1 MTKSIAILNEK
12 DAHFSSEIAK
22 IEPEKKFLEK
32 SYEEIITRLNKKMTE
47 KAAAQIELNE
57 TRDVLRDINTAVRN
71 MKNIHF
77 IIYVLILILFKKKDS
92 GS

>member
-1 MTKSIAILNEK
+1 
-12 DAHFSSEIAK
+12 
-22 IEPEKKFLEK
+22 
-32 SYEEIITRLNKKMTE
+32 MTE

-77 IIYVLILILFKKKDS
+77 NYFV
-92 GS
+92 